1 MRKRF
6 KIIATII
13 VFLFSISTQGIIT
26 GYNSVAVYA
35 DEGGGTS
42 GSNGGS
48 QDGCSY
54 LEGAAAEAAGCEGS
68 NDVLKDVVVNI
79 LISIISLGG
88 VISAVYIVI
97 GGVKFISSQ
106 GSPEM
111 VQEGRKTLLY
121 AAIGL
126 VISSL
131 AFIIVNFSI
140 KLIYED
146 VSGSGATDSSSEE
159 GEEEEEEDTS
169 HTDDDD
175 EGYYARSPGVGAGP
189 GEESASTT
197 GGEITNISMLSRKAM
212 KVGNQETLIL
222 HVTPYRLTDN
232 ASITWTSDS
241 PNIVSVDK
249 NGKIIAKNEG
259 VATITATTENGK
271 IATTKIT
278 VTKPVEPASVVLE
291 PNKISKLIS
300 GKQFYV
306 MATVYPRN
314 ATNKHIIWS
323 TDNAIVATV
332 NTRGQITGKRPGTA
346 NITAR
351 TVNGKTASVAV
362 TVIDEEGDVIKIT
375 PSLLSALDYYY
386 QTNHHEPISGDC
398 GSTAGSV
405 SCGPASYMAGVY
417 ALTKQKIDYLSFV
430 NNACGRWLGDS
441 GAGVD
446 ALTTVYKN
454 EYRNRYHVDIKR
466 IPNTWDA
473 TVKELK
479 KGHPVIFLVHSIP
492 ESVARQQGYR
502 LTYGEHYV
510 LALSYR
516 NQGGGQIYIW
526 SPVSEKAAP
535 GRNIGDCSAGQC
547 WYDRAA
553 FQRNLNNAAWSL
565 QKASN

>member
-6 KIIATII
+6 KIIVATIL
-13 VFLFSISTQGIIT
+13 FLLSVSIQGVIA
-26 GYNSVAVYA
+26 GYSPTAVYA
-35 DEGGGTS
+35 DEGNGANASNDTS
-42 GSNGGS
+42 QG
-48 QDGCSY
+48 GCSY
-54 LEGAAAEAAGCEGS
+54 LEGAAAEAAGCDES

-140 KLIYED
+140 RLIYED

-159 GEEEEEEDTS
+159 GEEEEGEDTS

-189 GEESASTT
+189 GEEQETTT

-222 HVTPYRLTDN
+222 HVTPYRLSDN

-241 PNIVSVDK
+241 PNVVSVDK

-271 IATTKIT
+271 TATTKIT
-278 VTKPVEPASVVLE
+278 VTKPVEPSSVVLE

-323 TDNAIVATV
+323 TDNAVVATV
-332 NTRGQITGKRPGTA
+332 NTRGQITGKKPGTA

-351 TVNGKTASVAV
+351 TANGKTASVAV
-362 TVIDEEGDVIKIT
+362 TVVDEEGDVIKIT

-386 QTNHHEPISGDC
+386 QTSHHEPISSNC
-398 GSTAGSV
+398 GSSAGSV

-430 NNACGRWLGDS
+430 NNACGRWLGS
-441 GAGVD
+441 NGAGVD

-492 ESVARQQGYR
+492 ESVATQQGYR

-553 FQRNLNNAAWSL
+553 FQRNINNAAWSL
-565 QKASN
+565 QKAST

>member
-1 MRKRF
+1 MRKRL
-6 KIIATII
+6 KIIVATIL
-13 VFLFSISTQGIIT
+13 FLLSVSIQGVIA
-26 GYNSVAVYA
+26 GYSPTAVYA
-35 DEGGGTS
+35 DEGNGVN
-42 GSNGGS
+42 GSNDTS
-48 QDGCSY
+48 QGGCSY
-54 LEGAAAEAAGCEGS
+54 LEGAAAEAAGCNES

-106 GSPEM
+106 GSPEV
-111 VQEGRKTLLY
+111 VQEGKKTLLY
-121 AAIGL
+121 ATIGL

-140 KLIYED
+140 RLIYED

-189 GEESASTT
+189 GEGQETTT

-212 KVGNQETLIL
+212 NVGNQETLIP

-241 PNIVSVDK
+241 PIIVSVDK

-271 IATTKIT
+271 TATTKIT

-306 MATVYPRN
+306 VATVYPRN
-314 ATNKHIIWS
+314 ATNKHIVWS
-323 TDNAIVATV
+323 TDNAVVATV

-351 TVNGKTASVAV
+351 TANGKTASVAV
-362 TVIDEEGDVIKIT
+362 TVVDEEGDVIKIT

-386 QTNHHEPISGDC
+386 QTNHHEPISSSC
-398 GSTAGSV
+398 GSSAGSV

-430 NNACGRWLGDS
+430 NNACGRWLSSS

-492 ESVARQQGYR
+492 ESVATQQGYR
-502 LTYGEHYV
+502 LTYGGHYV

-553 FQRNLNNAAWSL
+553 FQRNINDAAWSL
-565 QKASN
+565 QRAST